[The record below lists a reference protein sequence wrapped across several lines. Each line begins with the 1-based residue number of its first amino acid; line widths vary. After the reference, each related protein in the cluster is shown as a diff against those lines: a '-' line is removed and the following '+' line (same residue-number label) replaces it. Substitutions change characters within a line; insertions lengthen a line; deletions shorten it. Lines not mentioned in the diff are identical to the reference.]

1 MDSVISYEDD
11 VQGVVGTVEG
21 TEKDFFFEELKIY
34 VAWTIKV
41 SSNL

>member
-11 VQGVVGTVEG
+11 VQGTVGTVEG
-21 TEKDFFFEELKIY
+21 TEKDFFEELKIY

>member
-21 TEKDFFFEELKIY
+21 TEKDFFEELKIY
-34 VAWTIKV
+34 VA
-41 SSNL
+41 

>member
-21 TEKDFFFEELKIY
+21 TEKDFFLK
-34 VAWTIKV
+34 
-41 SSNL
+41 N

>member
-1 MDSVISYEDD
+1 MDSVIPYEED

-21 TEKDFFFEELKIY
+21 TEKDFFEELKIY